1 MLVCMSA
8 GIREIAQYDQTF
20 IVRPSTL
27 NQPGIAIKHST
38 VKMDESEALVILVNE
53 SNNLFDD

>member
-1 MLVCMSA
+1 MSA